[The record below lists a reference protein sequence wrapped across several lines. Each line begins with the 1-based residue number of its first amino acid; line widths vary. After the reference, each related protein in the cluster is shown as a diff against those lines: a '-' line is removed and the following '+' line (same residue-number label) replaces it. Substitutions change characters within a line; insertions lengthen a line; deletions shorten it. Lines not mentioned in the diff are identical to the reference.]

1 MQPSRVLIQISC
13 GPVAPFQGL
22 ESLTFLCP
30 QDVALLCP
38 TILVFRRVVEKR
50 RLYFTRFFELLCGD
64 LNKISLGSVSK
75 GYSPRGEQPDSTE
88 IRTPCRGT
96 VPF

>member
-1 MQPSRVLIQISC
+1 MAGCLPTTPPRRKKALIL
-13 GPVAPFQGL
+13 AP
-22 ESLTFLCP
+22 
-30 QDVALLCP
+30 
-38 TILVFRRVVEKR
+38 
-50 RLYFTRFFELLCGD
+50 RFFKLLCGD
-64 LNKISLGSVSK
+64 LNKLSLGSVSK